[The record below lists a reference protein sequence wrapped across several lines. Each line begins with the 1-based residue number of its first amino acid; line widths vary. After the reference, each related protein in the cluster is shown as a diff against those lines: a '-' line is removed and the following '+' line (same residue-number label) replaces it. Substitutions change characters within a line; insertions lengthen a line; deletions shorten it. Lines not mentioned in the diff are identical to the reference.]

1 MEESRVSCFAP
12 TGDGCALATWAKENR
27 RNASSGGHTELLVS
41 PASPC
46 GFDLAGPAHC
56 QGSFAPADS
65 AGCFAGLDSGAAVAA
80 ASLAG
85 SSVVPGSADP
95 FSRRPWKQLLCD
107 GFAGDGMAGR
117 GVWMCANAGSRGR
130 LAAPDI

>member
-46 GFDLAGPAHC
+46 GFDLADPGHFR
-56 QGSFAPADS
+56 GSFAAPAGS
-65 AGCFAGLDSGAAVAA
+65 AGCFAGLDSDAAVAA

-95 FSRRPWKQLLCD
+95 FSGRPWKQLLCD
-107 GFAGDGMAGR
+107 GFAGDGMSGWR
-117 GVWMCANAGSRGR
+117 LWMCANPGSRGR
-130 LAAPDI
+130 IAAP